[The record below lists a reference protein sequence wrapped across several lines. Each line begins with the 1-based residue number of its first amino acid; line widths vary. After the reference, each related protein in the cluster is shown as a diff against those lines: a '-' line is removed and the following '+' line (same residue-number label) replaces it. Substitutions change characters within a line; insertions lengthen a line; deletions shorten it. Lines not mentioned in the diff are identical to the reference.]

1 MDIVNEYFEWLY
13 GIVCDG
19 RYSSNIS
26 FRKLLMFLHNSQFVW
41 SIPKDENRAD
51 DGTELRY
58 RFAVSHDYNE
68 REVLRILSG
77 PCSMLEMMLALS
89 IRIEEDIMDDTE
101 YGDRTAQWFW
111 GMVNSLGLGSMTDER
126 FDKVYAEDVIEDFIG
141 RDYAPNGKGGLFT
154 IRHCDYDLREVEIW
168 TQMCWYLDGFIS

>member
-26 FRKLLMFLHNSQFVW
+26 FRKLLMFLHTSQFVW

-51 DGTELRY
+51 DGAELRY

-126 FDKVYAEDVIEDFIG
+126 FDKVYAEDVIEDFID